1 MTNYENLL
9 NLPMNFNGN
18 ELNGDLNNSNI
29 PPQQHEAVKMSQR
42 DFSEVSWIQKSVKPQ
57 QQQKCLRSKSTCL

>member
-18 ELNGDLNNSNI
+18 ELSGELNAAQL
-29 PPQQHEAVKMSQR
+29 PTQHDAVKMSQR
-42 DFSEVSWIQKSVKPQ
+42 DFSEVSFK
-57 QQQKCLRSKSTCL
+57 